1 MKTHIIKSLL
11 CIIIIMGEIDYE
23 KYIVSNDFHV
33 HRLAMLLLILLK
45 TIKTP
50 GLETNME
57 DESTNCY

>member
-1 MKTHIIKSLL
+1 
-11 CIIIIMGEIDYE
+11 MGEIDYE

-50 GLETNME
+50 GLETNIE